1 MPARTPRP
9 EGSAFAGHASYP
21 GRAVIDQA
29 IGVLIFLYRVDA
41 ERGFWILYSWARD
54 TDASVLTVARTL
66 VHAVCLEDT
75 TREWD
80 RDVRRHVEAALAE
93 VRPLRLP
100 GSAAAH
106 RGRRLGV
113 VE

>member
-1 MPARTPRP
+1 
-9 EGSAFAGHASYP
+9 
-21 GRAVIDQA
+21 VIDQA

-54 TDASVLTVARTL
+54 TDSTVLTVARTL
-66 VHAVCLEDT
+66 IHAVCLEDS
-75 TREWD
+75 TRAWD
-80 RDVRRHVEAALAE
+80 HDVRAHVEAALAQ

-100 GSAAAH
+100 GRAPGR

-113 VE
+113 AE